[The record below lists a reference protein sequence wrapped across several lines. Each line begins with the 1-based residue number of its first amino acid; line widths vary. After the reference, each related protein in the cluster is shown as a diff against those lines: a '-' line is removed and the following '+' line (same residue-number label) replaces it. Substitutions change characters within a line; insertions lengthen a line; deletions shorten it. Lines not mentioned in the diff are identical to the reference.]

1 MLEKECK
8 IDKTRKD
15 HSEQLGEVS
24 RRNTKVKEIL
34 RDVIEE
40 KQESGSGSQS
50 DSSPPS
56 SPDRVS
62 SPLSP
67 GLEEERQIAVQL
79 NAVSEDSQLATRR
92 VYQRKHRQGTTL
104 SLYAPSLC
112 YCLILMTAV
121 AGERKAFKQRRG
133 AVRVEETCPINTSAE
148 QECALT
154 EEGPTHFT
162 KGGIHQPRIIF
173 GKRGTNPDEF
183 KYPRG
188 LAIDVSGDIFV
199 VDSENPCI
207 RVWSSDGVFK
217 KAFGTIGS
225 GNNDF
230 GCPWGIAIHQEKVY
244 VSDIEKHKVFVY
256 KTNGKYITSF
266 GKEGVSINCLK
277 EPRGIYA
284 SEDGDIY
291 IADSENNRIQVFS
304 ESLKHKCFIGEEQ
317 LVKPRDVFVDSKE
330 NVYVLDWGSSCI
342 HVYNSSGELQR
353 EFGQIGN
360 DSKLMTQPW

>member
-1 MLEKECK
+1 MEKESK
-8 IDKTRKD
+8 IEKIRKE
-15 HSEQLGEVS
+15 HSEELGEVS

-34 RDVIEE
+34 RDVIDD

-62 SPLSP
+62 SPVSP
-67 GLEEERQIAVQL
+67 GMVEG
-79 NAVSEDSQLATRR
+79 SELGVHLTALAEDNQGDARK
-92 VYQRKHRQGTTL
+92 VYQRKHRQG
-104 SLYAPSLC
+104 
-112 YCLILMTAV
+112 
-121 AGERKAFKQRRG
+121 ERRAFKQRRG
-133 AVRVEETCPINTSAE
+133 AIRAEETCPINTAS
-148 QECALT
+148 ECIVA

-162 KGGIHQPRIIF
+162 KEGIHLPKLIF
-173 GKRGTNPDEF
+173 GKRGTNPDQF
-183 KYPRG
+183 KYPKG
-188 LAIDVSGDIFV
+188 LAIDLSGDIFV

-217 KAFGTIGS
+217 NSFGNIGS
-225 GNNDF
+225 GDNDF
-230 GCPWGIAIHQEKVY
+230 GYPWGITIHQEKVY

-277 EPRGIYA
+277 EPRGLYA
-284 SEDGDIY
+284 TEEGDIY
-291 IADSENNRIQVFS
+291 VADSENNRVQVFS
-304 ESLKHKCFIGEEQ
+304 ESLKHKCFVGEEK

-330 NVYVLDWGSSCI
+330 NAYVLDWGSACI

-360 DSKLMTQPW
+360 DNKMMTQPW